1 MAKVSTTLKEI
12 EKHDRIEEEKKKLT
26 RQFTQLDN
34 KTKKVLS
41 SLIDNA
47 AFMTI
52 ELQDL
57 QENIK
62 KNGVT
67 CEYQNGANQWGT
79 KKSPEVEVYNSMI
92 KNYVTIMKQLS
103 DLLPKGS
110 SKTIKDPFDDFLGG
124 K

>member
-1 MAKVSTTLKEI
+1 MAKVSTTIKEI
-12 EKHDRIEEEKKKLT
+12 EKHERIEEEKKKLT